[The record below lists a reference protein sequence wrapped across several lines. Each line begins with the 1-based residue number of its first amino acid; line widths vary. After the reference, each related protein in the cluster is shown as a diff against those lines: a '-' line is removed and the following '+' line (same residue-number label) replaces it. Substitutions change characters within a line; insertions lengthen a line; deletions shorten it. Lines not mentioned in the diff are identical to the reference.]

1 MEISDTPTSS
11 ERRVYKR
18 YNASDGAFAAI
29 SPNSFKLG
37 QILNISRGG
46 LAFQYIETKKNSAYT
61 AVKEKNLFLSSK
73 RYYVQGIP
81 FKTVADNYIPND
93 NPLSTIKMRRCSI
106 EFGEMSFDQII
117 NLDNYIINNTDQY
130 CHF

>member
-73 RYYVQGIP
+73 RYYV
-81 FKTVADNYIPND
+81 
-93 NPLSTIKMRRCSI
+93 
-106 EFGEMSFDQII
+106 
-117 NLDNYIINNTDQY
+117 
-130 CHF
+130 

>member
-1 MEISDTPTSS
+1 MERSIATSK

-46 LAFQYIETKKNSAYT
+46 LAFQYIETSRSNTYNIE
-61 AVKEKNLFLSSK
+61 EKNVFLSSK
-73 RYYVQGIP
+73 GYYVRSIP
-81 FKTVADNYIPND
+81 FKIVTDRPIPND
-93 NPLSTIKMRRCSI
+93 TPCSTIMMRQCSI
-106 EFGEMSFDQII
+106 EFGEMSFDQKI
-117 NLDNYIINNTDQY
+117 NLDNYIINNTYQ
-130 CHF
+130 